1 MELERFLIL
10 SAVLFT
16 IGLYGVLSR
25 RHIITILMSLE
36 IMFNAVILAF
46 ISMSRYT
53 MPAISRLNNSNPMEP
68 ASLLEG
74 QIFAIFIIV
83 AAAAEVA
90 LGLALI
96 ILFFRGRDTTDV
108 SDMKLLRH

>member
-1 MELERFLIL
+1 MVLERFLIL
-10 SAVLFT
+10 SAVLFA

-36 IMFNAVILAF
+36 IMFSAVILAF

-53 MPAISRLNNSNPMEP
+53 IPAASRLNNSLPIQP
-68 ASLLEG
+68 GSLLEG
-74 QIFAIFIIV
+74 QTFAIFIIV

-90 LGLALI
+90 LALALI

-108 SDMKLLRH
+108 SDMTLLRH